1 MTEVNKFQAAG
12 KTKTVK
18 GTILNPEMSGLRFIL
33 NFVNMA
39 GKAEGPLYPIFD
51 KKWVRVKQD
60 VKGWY
65 ATKTGAYKLGAINS
79 TATQSDVWVVNCLC
93 QDAQLKVDEAGLQ
106 KCLKEVYKLA
116 REERAS
122 IHISNLLAPMCP
134 SLTTLVA
141 SELISKGLTVYFY
154 DE

>member
-1 MTEVNKFQAAG
+1 MTEVNRFQTTG

-18 GTILNPEMSGLRFIL
+18 GTILNPEMSGLRLIL

-39 GKAEGPLYPIFD
+39 GKAEGPLYSIFD
-51 KKWVRVKQD
+51 KKWARVKQE

-79 TATQSDVWVVNCLC
+79 VATQSDVWVVNCLC
-93 QDAQLKVDEAGLQ
+93 QDAQLKVDVVGLQ
-106 KCLKEVYKLA
+106 KCLKEVCKLA
-116 REERAS
+116 KEEHAS
-122 IHISNLLAPMCP
+122 LHISNLLVGMCP
-134 SLTTLVA
+134 ELVGLI
-141 SELISKGLTVYFY
+141 STELISKGLTVYFY